1 MAIPSTPL
9 PDYTIQQPDL
19 LANLGKM
26 VQLKNMLG
34 EEKELPLNL
43 QLKQQQVA
51 QSQQQTQQ
59 QQALA
64 PSQQQEPS
72 ARASSATSQAA
83 MNDRPEVAAGATG
96 LLDDPDQFDSDPS
109 ESASNDYRV
118 ERMLGIDPSDPLAAA
133 VRGQSP

>member
-9 PDYTIQQPDL
+9 PDYTIQQPGL

-64 PSQQQEPS
+64 PSQQQEAS

-96 LLDDPDQFDSDPS
+96 LLDEPRPIRQRSIRIRF
-109 ESASNDYRV
+109 
-118 ERMLGIDPSDPLAAA
+118 ERP
-133 VRGQSP
+133 QSGANAGNRSQ